1 MSATNQSEGRLT
13 DRAYWERNWT
23 RPDVRPH
30 PPLAHIRR
38 RYQTLVLDQ
47 LLKARLAPADGH
59 RFLEVGCGTGKWL
72 IYFHETFGYSVTGCD
87 YAAASCAMATGNLER
102 AGVKGTVVQADLFAL
117 TGEYDVVFSAGLIE
131 HFVNPEDV
139 LAKFASLLNPGG
151 TLISTVPNLAGL
163 SGWYHRFWKP
173 ETFTTHRVVT
183 LRDMVGW
190 YHRLGL
196 QRVEAGAYGSVV
208 PTRFPRDK
216 IRAQHPRLYRV
227 LWPAVLR
234 PLTGLTSR
242 ACSWGFTRFGV
253 RLDSER
259 FSPYLYAFGEK
270 R

>member
-1 MSATNQSEGRLT
+1 MRVTNQSDGRLT
-13 DRAYWERNWT
+13 DRAYWENNWA
-23 RPDVRPH
+23 RPDGRRP
-30 PPLAHIRR
+30 LGGQIRR
-38 RYQTLVLDQ
+38 RYPTLVLDH
-47 LLKARLAPADGH
+47 LLRARLASATDR

-87 YAAASCAMATGNLER
+87 YAAASCAMAAGNLER
-102 AGVKGTVVQADLFAL
+102 AGIRGTVVQADLFAL
-117 TGEYDVVFSAGLIE
+117 TGAYDVVFSAGLIE
-131 HFVNPEDV
+131 HFVKPEEV
-139 LAKFASLLNPGG
+139 LEKFVSLLNPGG
-151 TLISTVPNLAGL
+151 TLISTVPNLAGV
-163 SGWYHRFWKP
+163 SGWYHRRWKP

-183 LRDMVGW
+183 SGDMVGW
-190 YHRLGL
+190 YQGLGL

-208 PTRFPRDK
+208 PARFPRDK
-216 IRAQHPRLYRV
+216 IRSQHPWLYRV

-242 ACSWGFTRFGV
+242 GCRWGFTRFGV